1 MTLTADKIIRPD
13 DASKLLRTLKHEA
26 EKSRLSGRDL
36 RYVTDYYLIGIT
48 YNTGIRISEA
58 SALNWEN
65 VHEGSL
71 TVINGKGGKSRSV
84 FFGPTTQTLFKD
96 FREFKNEIMRA
107 ATDGDYP
114 VFTGKKG
121 RLSSTQIHRRFKAW
135 SERCGISPKISFHSL
150 RHGYATRL
158 LDEGVAISTVRDLLG
173 HSNIS
178 ITSTYLHFT
187 EKAKERVLAI
197 T

>member
-13 DASKLLRTLKHEA
+13 EAGKLLRMLRHEA

-36 RYVTDYYLIGIT
+36 RFVTDYYLIAIT

-58 SALNWEN
+58 SALNWGN
-65 VHEGSL
+65 VLDGSL
-71 TVINGKGGKSRSV
+71 TVVNGKGGKSRSV
-84 FFGPTTQTLFKD
+84 FFGSATQTLF
-96 FREFKNEIMRA
+96 REFQEFKESLKAIIQ
-107 ATDGDYP
+107 GDSA

-150 RHGYATRL
+150 RHGYATKL

>member
-1 MTLTADKIIRPD
+1 MTLTADKIIRPV
-13 DASKLLRTLKHEA
+13 DAGRLLRTLKHEA
-26 EKSRLSGRDL
+26 EKSKLSGRDL
-36 RYVTDYYLIGIT
+36 RFVTDYYLIGIT

-58 SALNWEN
+58 SALNWGN
-65 VHEGSL
+65 VQEGSL
-71 TVINGKGGKSRSV
+71 TVVNGKGGKSRSV
-84 FFGPTTQTLFKD
+84 YFGPVTQTLF
-96 FREFKNEIMRA
+96 REFRDFKAGDINGA
-107 ATDGDYP
+107 DGADHP

-121 RLSSTQIHRRFKAW
+121 RLSSTQMHRRFKAW
-135 SERCGISPKISFHSL
+135 SERCGINPKISFHSL

-158 LDEGVAISTVRDLLG
+158 LDEGVALSTVRDLLG